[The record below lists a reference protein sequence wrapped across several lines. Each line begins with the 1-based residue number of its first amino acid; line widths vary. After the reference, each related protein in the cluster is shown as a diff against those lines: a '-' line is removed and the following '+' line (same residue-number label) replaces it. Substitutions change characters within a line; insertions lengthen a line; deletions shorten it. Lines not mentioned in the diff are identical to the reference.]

1 MPLLGEIDWY
11 ELFVPSVPLLETFLR
26 GTVVYLAL
34 FAMLRGLMKRE
45 SSKVGVTNLLVLVL
59 LADAAQNAMS
69 GDYTS
74 ITDGLLL
81 VATILAWSY
90 SLDWLSF
97 RYPFFNRLIKPGKL
111 LLVRNGRILRENMK
125 KELITDDELMRE
137 IRNSGLTTLKDVSEC
152 YIESN
157 GEITVIATR
166 EASQITER
174 PGRKHSRRGDNLP

>member
-1 MPLLGEIDWY
+1 MLVADIDWY
-11 ELFVPSVPLLETFLR
+11 ELFVPSVPLLETLLR

-34 FAMLRGLMKRE
+34 FGMLRGLMKRE

-81 VATILAWSY
+81 VATILGWSY

-111 LLVRNGRILRENMK
+111 LLVRNGKVLRNNMR
-125 KELITDDELMRE
+125 KELITDDELARE
-137 IRNSGLTTLKDVSEC
+137 LRNSGLTELKDVSEC

-157 GEITVIATR
+157 GEITVIPTR
-166 EASQITER
+166 AASLLTGR
-174 PGRKHSRRGDNLP
+174 PGRKKNRGDDGAV